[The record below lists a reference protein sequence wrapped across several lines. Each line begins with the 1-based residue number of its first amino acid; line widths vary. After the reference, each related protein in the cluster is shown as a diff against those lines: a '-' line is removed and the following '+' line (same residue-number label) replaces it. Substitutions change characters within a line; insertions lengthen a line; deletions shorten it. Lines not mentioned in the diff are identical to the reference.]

1 MIELGI
7 FILRPILFHNE
18 TIIIFVLSYTKLTM
32 NKQFKVMMLE
42 AEKKVYEQVLNNQQ
56 SNLGQT
62 EINELLD
69 LLLEINEQLAE
80 LKNEPSK

>member
-18 TIIIFVLSYTKLTM
+18 TIVIFVLSYTKLTM

-42 AEKKVYEQVLNNQQ
+42 VEKKVYEQVLNNQQ

-62 EINELLD
+62 EIDELLD
-69 LLLEINEQLAE
+69 LLLEINKQLAE

>member
-1 MIELGI
+1 MIEWNF
-7 FILRPILFHNE
+7 FISRYILFHNE

-32 NKQFKVMMLE
+32 NKQFKVIMLE

>member
-42 AEKKVYEQVLNNQQ
+42 VEKKVYEQVLNNQQ

>member
-1 MIELGI
+1 
-7 FILRPILFHNE
+7 
-18 TIIIFVLSYTKLTM
+18 M
-32 NKQFKVMMLE
+32 NKQFKVIMLE